1 MGRYGMEL
9 YGVLWFGVLYYGMVW
24 YDRVWCAIVW
34 NGVVWYGH
42 ASRILLPNIL
52 PQSNLTFIFAATEL
66 IAAFQ
71 TKTTLVNSGH

>member
-1 MGRYGMEL
+1 M
-9 YGVLWFGVLYYGMVW
+9 VWSSMVW
-24 YDRVWCAIVW
+24 YDLLCYSMVWCDMVWCAIVW

-66 IAAFQ
+66 TAFQ
-71 TKTTLVNSGH
+71 TKTTLVTNGH

>member
-1 MGRYGMEL
+1 MVWSSL
-9 YGVLWFGVLYYGMVW
+9 VW
-24 YDRVWCAIVW
+24 YDLLCYSMVWCNMVWCAIAW